1 MDGRWT
7 INNQRTIEISEK
19 GQGSVFL
26 FGANKELGPLHLF
39 LAGSIFTKVGKRKK
53 RKNDGEKKK
62 KKKEK
67 FMRGRGMDVRQVRY
81 LGQMYLPVPR
91 FPQSHGLL
99 RTRSC
104 RRCCDPYPA
113 VKLCRCFLTP

>member
-39 LAGSIFTKVGKRKK
+39 LAGPIFTKVGKRKK
-53 RKNDGEKKK
+53 ERTTGKKEKKK
-62 KKKEK
+62 
-67 FMRGRGMDVRQVRY
+67 D
-81 LGQMYLPVPR
+81 
-91 FPQSHGLL
+91 S
-99 RTRSC
+99 
-104 RRCCDPYPA
+104 
-113 VKLCRCFLTP
+113 